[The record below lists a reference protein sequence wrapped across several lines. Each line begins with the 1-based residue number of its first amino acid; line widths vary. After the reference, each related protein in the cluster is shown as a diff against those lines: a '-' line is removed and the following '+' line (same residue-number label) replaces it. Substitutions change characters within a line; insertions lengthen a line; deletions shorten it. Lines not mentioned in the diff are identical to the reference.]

1 MAKANLVCIG
11 CGYRALQWRGRCPEC
26 GAWDSFT
33 AKENEGRAPLVRIDE
48 IRELRDSRL
57 QSGIGELDR
66 VLGGGLVP
74 GSVVLLAGPP
84 GIGKS
89 TLCLQAAAG
98 FRQAGHRVV
107 LMSGEEA
114 LEQVAARANRVGSV
128 NGLEAAAETELG
140 AVIEHMDLADVL
152 IIDSVQTLRD
162 PDSPGEPGSVS
173 QVRAATSAIG
183 RSARSQKT
191 AVLLVGHV
199 TKDGAVAGPKT
210 LEHIVDA
217 VLTFDGDDGQ
227 ILRTVRSTKNR
238 FGPTSEVGI
247 FEMRSDGLNEVADAS
262 GLFLSGRI
270 SDSAGSVVGCVLEGR
285 RAVAVEVQALVSKGG
300 NSAPRRIAEGID
312 GARLGVMAAVVEK
325 RAHVELSGFDAYAR
339 IAGGLRTAD
348 RAIDLPLAIALAGS
362 RMNKRVPEGLV
373 ALGEVGL
380 GGEIR
385 RVPGADARLAEAARL
400 GFERALAPPGTP
412 SCRGI
417 HLETVADLRAAV
429 EFLM

>member
-1 MAKANLVCIG
+1 MAKALVCIG
-11 CGYRALQWRGRCPEC
+11 CGYQALQWRGRCPEC
-26 GAWDSFT
+26 GAWDSF
-33 AKENEGRAPLVRIDE
+33 NEPRSGGGAPLVFIDQ
-48 IRELRDSRL
+48 IRVSSDSRL
-57 QSGIGELDR
+57 RSGIGEFDR

-98 FRQAGHRVV
+98 FRRGGHRVV

-114 LEQVAARANRVGSV
+114 LEQVAARAARVGSV
-128 NGLEAAAETELG
+128 DGLEAAAETGLG
-140 AVIEHMDLADVL
+140 AVIEHMGNTDVL
-152 IIDSVQTLRD
+152 LIDSVQTLRD
-162 PDSPGEPGSVS
+162 PDSPGEAGSVS
-173 QVRAATSAIG
+173 QVRASTAAIG
-183 RSARSQKT
+183 RAARAHNT

-199 TKDGAVAGPKT
+199 TKDGTVAGPKT

-247 FEMRSDGLNEVADAS
+247 FEMRSDGLAEVADAS
-262 GLFLSGRI
+262 GLFLSGRL

-285 RAVAVEVQALVSKGG
+285 RAVAVEVQALVSRRE

-312 GARLGVMAAVVEK
+312 GSRLGVMAAVVEK
-325 RAHVELSGFDAYAR
+325 RAHVDLSGFDAYAR
-339 IAGGLRTAD
+339 IAGGLKTAD
-348 RAIDLPLAIALAGS
+348 RAIDLPLAIALASS
-362 RMNKRVPEGLV
+362 RKDRRVPEGIV

-385 RVPGADARLAEAARL
+385 RVPGTDARLAEAARL
-400 GFERALAPPGTP
+400 GFDRALVPPGTA

-417 HLETVADLRAAV
+417 RLETVADLNAAV
-429 EFLM
+429 EHLM